1 MGADELLRY
10 LVTALEEVG
19 VPYALGG
26 SIASIAYGEPRA
38 TLDIDVVV
46 SLDSENLVAFC
57 RRFPPGEFHLDVDAA
72 DVAMREGAQFNII
85 HPTSGLKIGVF
96 SDKKDEVAG
105 ARSSAVVASPLCRA

>member
-1 MGADELLRY
+1 M
-10 LVTALEEVG
+10 
-19 VPYALGG
+19 
-26 SIASIAYGEPRA
+26 
-38 TLDIDVVV
+38 
-46 SLDSENLVAFC
+46 AFC

-85 HPTSGLKIGVF
+85 HPTSGLKIDVF